1 MVTRRR
7 VHPADAVIARD
18 GKQCKRAWLRRNAVA
33 DAQLGPVCSCLPVGL
48 VDDQL
53 PFPIRFPFF
62 MHIADQS
69 QPVPA
74 DPGVIQAGG
83 IRLGP
88 VLVRQQTIA
97 GFDLNLKLRPT
108 IPGKASI
115 NRLMQGKGSRSSS
128 RPTFGKAMRP
138 LRQFPQLGKA
148 AWTPGTFVQ
157 QLPRRSL
164 HGVTKLPSLNCRP
177 AVLDDQHRII
187 VERERRGCEV
197 RPGDLHHLS
206 PTCRGMATSVTLF
219 SPSISNTA
227 SSPFDNCAIRL

>member
-1 MVTRRR
+1 M
-7 VHPADAVIARD
+7 
-18 GKQCKRAWLRRNAVA
+18 A
-33 DAQLGPVCSCLPVGL
+33 DAQLGTMGPRLFLGRVN
-48 VDDQL
+48 DQL

-88 VLVRQQTIA
+88 VIVRQQTIA
-97 GFDLNLKLRPT
+97 GFELKLKLRPT
-108 IPGKASI
+108 IPGKASM

-138 LRQFPQLGKA
+138 FAPVPAVGEGSADARQV
-148 AWTPGTFVQ
+148 VQ

-187 VERERRGCEV
+187 VERERRGIEL

-219 SPSISNTA
+219 SSSISNTA
-227 SSPFDNCAIRL
+227 SSPVDNCAIRL

>member
-1 MVTRRR
+1 MGPRLFLGR
-7 VHPADAVIARD
+7 V
-18 GKQCKRAWLRRNAVA
+18 N
-33 DAQLGPVCSCLPVGL
+33 
-48 VDDQL
+48 DQL

-88 VLVRQQTIA
+88 VIVRQQTIA
-97 GFDLNLKLRPT
+97 GFELKLKLRPT
-108 IPGKASI
+108 IPGKASM

-138 LRQFPQLGKA
+138 FAPVPAVGEGSADARQV
-148 AWTPGTFVQ
+148 VQ

-164 HGVTKLPSLNCRP
+164 HGVTKLPSLNCPSSSSRRP
-177 AVLDDQHRII
+177 APDHRGTRTSWDRTPARRPASPLSDMPRDGHVRDFVFVVHQQHRFIA
-187 VERERRGCEV
+187 
-197 RPGDLHHLS
+197 
-206 PTCRGMATSVTLF
+206 CR
-219 SPSISNTA
+219 
-227 SSPFDNCAIRL
+227 

>member
-1 MVTRRR
+1 MGPRLFLGR
-7 VHPADAVIARD
+7 V
-18 GKQCKRAWLRRNAVA
+18 N
-33 DAQLGPVCSCLPVGL
+33 
-48 VDDQL
+48 DQL

-88 VLVRQQTIA
+88 VIVRQQTIA
-97 GFDLNLKLRPT
+97 GFELKLKLRPT
-108 IPGKASI
+108 IPGKASM

-148 AWTPGTFVQ
+148 ARTPG
-157 QLPRRSL
+157 RSCNSC
-164 HGVTKLPSLNCRP
+164 HDDRSMASRNCLRSTARP

-187 VERERRGCEV
+187 VERERRGIEL

-219 SPSISNTA
+219 SSSISNTA
-227 SSPFDNCAIRL
+227 SSPVDNCAIRL